1 MFAYLFSSII
11 EFLFVVGLA
20 VVVYQVFL
28 SDWVRARR
36 LQVKES
42 QAKFDSIDK
51 IAQVKL
57 VSDDAKDIEDFITK
71 NAQYLSNE
79 VVKRLV
85 DRIEAIKT
93 DQIISAD
100 TILKKRIDALE
111 QPIEVEEEPAVVK
124 RASRR
129 K

>member
-42 QAKFDSIDK
+42 QVKFDSIDK